1 MRDVELYVR
10 SAGGDVVPFDDDFDV
25 LVIGDQ
31 KGFPFLETTGTVLS
45 NLFRIVDRGKV
56 PASYSQPQT

>member
-10 SAGGDVVPFDDDFDV
+10 SAGGDVVSFDDDFDV

-31 KGFPFLETTGTVLS
+31 KA
-45 NLFRIVDRGKV
+45 FRFWKR
-56 PASYSQPQT
+56 PAQC